1 METDLIM
8 AGLSHQIT
16 FLGSIAAYIVLV
28 IALIVLTAQR
38 VEAEMIE
45 AKKEI
50 KPICASCKKIRDDK
64 GSWNQMEAYLSQH
77 ADLQFSHGLCPEC
90 MKKMYPEEAV

>member
-38 VEAEMIE
+38 VEEEMIE
-45 AKKEI
+45 AKK
-50 KPICASCKKIRDDK
+50 
-64 GSWNQMEAYLSQH
+64 
-77 ADLQFSHGLCPEC
+77 
-90 MKKMYPEEAV
+90 